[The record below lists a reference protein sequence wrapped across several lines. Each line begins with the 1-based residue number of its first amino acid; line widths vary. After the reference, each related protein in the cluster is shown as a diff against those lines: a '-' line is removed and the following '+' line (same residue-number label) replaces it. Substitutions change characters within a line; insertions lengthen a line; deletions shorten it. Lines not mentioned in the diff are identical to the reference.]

1 VTGPVWY
8 TQGAKVAII
17 QVSLIHLTRVGLSE
31 RQGKVAGKKNT
42 KTNTPKTGVASKKR
56 LSAKDMAS
64 FREMLL
70 GKRRELLRNVT
81 NIEKG
86 ALKKN
91 RLDASGDLSMM
102 PVHMADL
109 GTDNYEQEFALDLM
123 DSERKVLL
131 EIDEAL
137 ARIEDKTF
145 GICMGTDATISTARL
160 KAQPWTR
167 FCIEYARKLEKEG

>member
-1 VTGPVWY
+1 MAV
-8 TQGAKVAII
+8 
-17 QVSLIHLTRVGLSE
+17 
-31 RQGKVAGKKNT
+31 KKNT
-42 KTNTPKTGVASKKR
+42 KTDTTKTEATPKNS
-56 LSAKDMAS
+56 LSTQDLS
-64 FREMLL
+64 YFQELL
-70 GKRRELLRNVT
+70 LLKRRELLKNVT
-81 NIEKG
+81 DIRDG

-123 DSERKVLL
+123 DSERKLLL

-137 ARIEDKTF
+137 ARIEDQTY
-145 GICMGTDATISTARL
+145 GICLGTETMISMARL

-167 FCIEYARKLEKEG
+167 YCIEYARKLEKDG